1 MGFDMKEYL
10 RKNSNGEY
18 ILEVTDERE
27 TQEPHA
33 KHWIEVPKGC
43 DYLISVFGANSFID
57 SDVFAKVK
65 PKNVLWSRKPMK
77 EYLIKINGA
86 YKLCSLLENDVTDEY
101 IEIPEGDTWAYKNS
115 RGNIITMYGNVCQA
129 FIGDLV
135 WQRESM
141 KEDKITKDYLEKQPD
156 GNYVMKSGFAFKD
169 ADWIEIPE
177 GAFSLKENFIFFNQD
192 SSKFYSSTGEWENT
206 PMTHLLNTLWQ
217 RESPNDKL
225 ASAEQYRQA
234 EVLPFID
241 DDFAD
246 SDAWIESNVEQDNVN
261 NPSHYA
267 DSAIECIDAM
277 QAMLTPEQFIGYLRG
292 NIFKYQWRYEK
303 KNGVEDLKK
312 SQWYLDKLI
321 SAL

>member
-10 RKNSNGEY
+10 VKDIATGDYFLTKNHSKF
-18 ILEVTDERE
+18 V
-27 TQEPHA
+27 
-33 KHWIEVPKGC
+33 
-43 DYLISVFGANSFID
+43 GA
-57 SDVFAKVK
+57 
-65 PKNVLWSRKPMK
+65 
-77 EYLIKINGA
+77 
-86 YKLCSLLENDVTDEY
+86 
-101 IEIPEGDTWAYKNS
+101 
-115 RGNIITMYGNVCQA
+115 
-129 FIGDLV
+129 
-135 WQRESM
+135 
-141 KEDKITKDYLEKQPD
+141 
-156 GNYVMKSGFAFKD
+156 
-169 ADWIEIPE
+169 IEIPE

-192 SSKFYSSTGEWENT
+192 SSKFYSSTGEWKNT
-206 PMTHLLNTLWQ
+206 PMTNRLNILWQ

-241 DDFAD
+241 DEPKNVDLASGCDLDELAKEYGFRDRDIGESCLSYRESLKIFTALHKSREWDLSDYDFAE
-246 SDAWIESNVEQDNVN
+246 SDAWIESNIEQDNVN

-277 QAMLTPEQFIGYLRG
+277 QAMLTPEQFVGYLRG